1 MIEKLEEYPFLGEE
15 EEIMTW
21 KDGIRKERTN
31 ELWIK
36 ERRMLERMKEYE
48 IIIKEKKAGRRSIG
62 KERKI
67 TDEGGGSNKFV
78 VTFTCPL
85 STLPDCLLYFHP
97 N

>member
-15 EEIMTW
+15 EEMMTW
-21 KDGIRKERTN
+21 KDGIRRERIQRAMDQRKT
-31 ELWIK
+31 
-36 ERRMLERMKEYE
+36 RMERMKEYE
-48 IIIKEKKAGRRSIG
+48 KKAGSRSIG

-67 TDEGGGSNKFV
+67 TDEGGGSNKFA

>member
-1 MIEKLEEYPFLGEE
+1 MDQRKTNDGE
-15 EEIMTW
+15 
-21 KDGIRKERTN
+21 DGRVGNDYQE
-31 ELWIK
+31 
-36 ERRMLERMKEYE
+36 
-48 IIIKEKKAGRRSIG
+48 EKKAGSRSIG

-67 TDEGGGSNKFV
+67 TDEGGGSNKFA